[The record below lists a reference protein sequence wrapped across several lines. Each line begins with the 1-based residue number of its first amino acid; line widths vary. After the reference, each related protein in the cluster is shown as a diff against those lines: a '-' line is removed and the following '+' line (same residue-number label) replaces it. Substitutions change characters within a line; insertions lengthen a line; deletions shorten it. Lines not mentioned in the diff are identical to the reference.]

1 MKHKQK
7 FQEGQFL
14 KLKNAVFLNSPE
26 ILGEIRGKMQLNSI
40 RFQDLECLQAFIPDA
55 KAKNVIPLFLNQIKH
70 AFINLGC
77 IKDIS
82 IDELKYLELNVDNRM
97 LAGYIE
103 IIRIEMQSKKSK
115 NFNFINIC
123 KTHNSTGIHFFL

>member
-7 FQEGQFL
+7 FQEAKVR
-14 KLKNAVFLNSPE
+14 KLKNAVFLNSVE
-26 ILGEIRGKMQLNSI
+26 ILGEIKDKMQLNSI

-70 AFINLGC
+70 AFINWGC

-82 IDELKYLELNVDNRM
+82 IDELQYLELNVDNKM
-97 LAGYIE
+97 VAGYLE
-103 IIRIEMQSKKSK
+103 TIRIEMQSKKV
-115 NFNFINIC
+115 
-123 KTHNSTGIHFFL
+123 KTLIL

>member
-14 KLKNAVFLNSPE
+14 KLKNKNFLNSAE
-26 ILGEIRGKMQLNSI
+26 VLGKIKDKMQLNSI
-40 RFQDLECLQAFIPDA
+40 RFQDLECLKELFDA

-70 AFINLGC
+70 AFIDWGC

-82 IDELKYLELNVDNRM
+82 IDELKYLEFNVDNKM
-97 LAGYIE
+97 VAEYIE
-103 IIRIEMQSKKSK
+103 IIRIEMQSKKVRTL
-115 NFNFINIC
+115 I
-123 KTHNSTGIHFFL
+123 L